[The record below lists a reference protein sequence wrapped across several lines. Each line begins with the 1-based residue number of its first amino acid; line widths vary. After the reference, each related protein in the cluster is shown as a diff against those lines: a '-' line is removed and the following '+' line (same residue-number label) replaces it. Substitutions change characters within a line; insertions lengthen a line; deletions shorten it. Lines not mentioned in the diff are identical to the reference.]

1 MNKFISCYGGKY
13 RRNLLTFPET
23 LKISC
28 LWSVFII
35 MENIS
40 LILLQRFSSSL
51 SPGTTFR
58 LYYSFLTALIHI
70 YHGLW
75 LPLKYLYI
83 STEERIELNT
93 CNSTFYELH
102 LKLLKTFN
110 TKYCFSCGF
119 CKYFFFSLN
128 ICLYL

>member
-1 MNKFISCYGGKY
+1 
-13 RRNLLTFPET
+13 
-23 LKISC
+23 
-28 LWSVFII
+28 

-93 CNSTFYELH
+93 CNSISLRITFKAYENL
-102 LKLLKTFN
+102 
-110 TKYCFSCGF
+110 
-119 CKYFFFSLN
+119 
-128 ICLYL
+128 